1 MSAKRVVARCPDCGA
16 EISVPVNVVGRA
28 RCGACRA
35 ERARADKRAYA
46 ARRKAADAE
55 GYRRAQAAAQ
65 RASYARQ
72 KAADPAGFLAR
83 KREKSYRYREANPER
98 WRELTRAAHVRR
110 MADPEAHARM
120 LERKRA
126 LYRAHKEA
134 KKGTASGIMALLA
147 QKRRLQE
154 CPRLHVRATSLPC
167 GRRPE
172 CFGKI
177 RCDKCPAG
185 AAPPS
190 GLDNP
195 WAVNVVGW

>member
-35 ERARADKRAYA
+35 ERARADKRA
-46 ARRKAADAE
+46 
-55 GYRRAQAAAQ
+55 
-65 RASYARQ
+65 
-72 KAADPAGFLAR
+72 
-83 KREKSYRYREANPER
+83 
-98 WRELTRAAHVRR
+98 
-110 MADPEAHARM
+110 
-120 LERKRA
+120 

-147 QKRRLQE
+147 QKRQLQE

-195 WAVNVVGW
+195 WAENVVGW

>member
-83 KREKSYRYREANPER
+83 QRERNFRYRQAGVEARGACPPDGGPGSPCPNAGTQAGFVSRSQGGEKGDRER
-98 WRELTRAAHVRR
+98 HYGLAGPKAPIAGMPAPACAGHVASLRAAAGVFRQNPMRQMSGGGRSAVR
-110 MADPEAHARM
+110 
-120 LERKRA
+120 
-126 LYRAHKEA
+126 
-134 KKGTASGIMALLA
+134 T
-147 QKRRLQE
+147 
-154 CPRLHVRATSLPC
+154 
-167 GRRPE
+167 
-172 CFGKI
+172 
-177 RCDKCPAG
+177 
-185 AAPPS
+185 
-190 GLDNP
+190 
-195 WAVNVVGW
+195 

>member
-1 MSAKRVVARCPDCGA
+1 MSVKRVMARCPDCGA

-35 ERARADKRAYA
+35 ARARADKRAYA
-46 ARRKAADAE
+46 ARRKVADAE

-83 KREKSYRYREANPER
+83 KRERNSRYREANPER
-98 WRELTRAAHVRR
+98 WRELKRAAHVRR

-126 LYRAHKEA
+126 LYR
-134 KKGTASGIMALLA
+134 
-147 QKRRLQE
+147 QKRQLQE

-185 AAPPS
+185 SAPPS

-195 WAVNVVGW
+195 WAENVVGW